1 MAIALGAS
9 RRGGWVLRGLGNES
23 GEWVEKRPDWT
34 NWADWAGWARLTK
47 WAGLTGLTC
56 QARRAADRVVVI
68 AYHLGHEV
76 SIELSFFE
84 RVRI

>member
-1 MAIALGAS
+1 MAIAFGAS

-47 WAGLTGLTC
+47 RAGLTGLTC

-68 AYHLGHEV
+68 ANHLGHEV